1 METIAPPVEP
11 PEPAPAEQPEVPLKP
26 NETFKPSR
34 INLEELA
41 EDSAPSVGSPVD
53 LAVDPNP
60 APPVDSGAPAPPAV
74 DLEGLFSDDK
84 PVETVAPPTDPAA
97 PPVEIEPTDV
107 PSQLRKQLKEQKKQ
121 FEEERAALEAKAT
134 TSAEEAVA
142 LRGEL
147 QVQDPLITLE
157 VVEAKT
163 ALETEIGKVA
173 KTLSNPAEARRFLE
187 SAKTMSDAYGELG
200 DIYSD
205 GYDERHAMFRQNLE
219 QNFGDSS
226 DVLLRAMPEID
237 ELRSSMDKAV
247 ESANSNSMN
256 TIQQRQLQSHDDH
269 VKMFRNAVATTL
281 TFNDQLKEVDPY
293 AAQNVIAKMTEVLPS
308 FNEGSKDLL
317 KSLEQAMTPPRPI
330 LPEDAPSLTPTERGI
345 KEQERFTQYQHDSA
359 QVLQLVPLAFHAL
372 RALPFFAEGLAT
384 EKAKTKALSRDS
396 PNPSTNL
403 GAQVRPYAPVQSSDP
418 QAGPRRISKEELL
431 G

>member
-121 FEEERAALEAKAT
+121 FEEERSAL
-134 TSAEEAVA
+134 
-142 LRGEL
+142 
-147 QVQDPLITLE
+147 
-157 VVEAKT
+157 EAKT